1 MPQVTSGEHDF
12 AFVQP
17 QLVRRHVLCYN
28 IGMKVSVYV
37 ATSLD
42 GFIARRDGSIDWLN
56 EANALVPEGEDCGFK
71 AFMGSV
77 DALIMGRKTFEQVL
91 SFGQWAYGNTP
102 VVVLSHNAVEIPSH
116 LTATVSCS
124 SDSPQVLLERL
135 SATGVQH
142 VYVDGGATIHGFLA
156 ESLVDEIT
164 VTRIPLLIGD
174 GILLFGSIA
183 EDIKLTHVNTISYDF
198 GFVQSTYRRA

>member
-1 MPQVTSGEHDF
+1 
-12 AFVQP
+12 
-17 QLVRRHVLCYN
+17 
-28 IGMKVSVYV
+28 MKASVYI

-71 AFMGSV
+71 AFMDSV

-91 SFGQWAYGNTP
+91 TFGEWPYGDTP

-116 LTATVSCS
+116 LTGTVSCS
-124 SDSPQVLLERL
+124 SDSPQTLLESL
-135 SATGVQH
+135 SATGVKH

-156 ESLVDEIT
+156 ESLIDEVTI
-164 VTRIPLLIGD
+164 TRIPIAIGE
-174 GILLFGSIA
+174 GIPLFGSM
-183 EDIKLTHVNTISYDF
+183 EKDIKLTHVSTISYDF
-198 GFVQSTYRRA
+198 GFVQSTYRI